1 MDRGDDVAVKR
12 FHYRDNINNEGYQV
26 QQFPIALAHAI
37 TITRSQGMEF
47 DGPVHIELAD
57 EMKYH
62 GLTYTA
68 ISRVK
73 RLSQLTVNRSVTKH
87 DFHRAHEVEMFYV

>member
-1 MDRGDDVAVKR
+1 MTSTNIISSRGCPYGCTFCDKSVAGRNFRARSAK
-12 FHYRDNINNEGYQV
+12 NI
-26 QQFPIALAHAI
+26 
-37 TITRSQGMEF
+37 
-47 DGPVHIELAD
+47 AD